1 MDWCATALRGNLRD
15 TLPDRKNIM
24 PSHLLTMLPNF
35 FAYFSVAIVLLAVFL
50 LVYINVTPYDEFA
63 LIRAGNSAAAV
74 SLSGALLGFVIPV
87 ANVIAHSDTIADLA
101 GWGAIAGTIQILA
114 YLVARFA
121 LPHLN
126 EDIPAGKTAPAIF
139 LAAASVSIGLINAA
153 CMTY

>member
-1 MDWCATALRGNLRD
+1 
-15 TLPDRKNIM
+15 M

-35 FAYFSVAIVLLAVFL
+35 FAYFSVAIVLLSVFL

-63 LIRAGNSAAAV
+63 LIRTGNSAAAM

-87 ANVIAHSDTIADLA
+87 ANVIAHSDTIADLVA
-101 GWGAIAGTIQILA
+101 WGAIAGTIQILA
-114 YLVARFA
+114 YLAARFA
-121 LPHLN
+121 LPHII